1 MRSPTVRGRLLL
13 MALALVV
20 PATVCMVLLALGV
33 YREGRRTYEAQLL
46 ATTRALSVAT
56 DRQLSQSSA
65 FLSGLATSSS
75 LASGDLAGFEREARA
90 ATNGGAGWILLS
102 TEEGRQLINTLAAP
116 GAALPSGELPAQT
129 WAMMR
134 QGRTVISNLTTGTLR
149 DGPIIAIDRP
159 VRVQGRTYALSY
171 IQDPGSFRTIFEAQH
186 VPHSWTAAILDRRG
200 RVVARSKEHDRMVG
214 RQATPDVRAA
224 VSKAAEGVVLT
235 RTLEGTPTLSAFSTA
250 PLYGWTFIVGVPRS
264 ELAASLLRSMAMSA
278 GFMGLLLVLGGA
290 AAIQVSRRIAGD
302 IHSLS
307 AEAAALVQGAEPAD
321 RRGELAETLE
331 VRKALRSAAAA
342 LRDREAERARAS
354 RRQQLMIHELNHRV
368 KNTLATVQSLAW
380 YSLGR
385 EDDDTR
391 IKVFFER
398 LGALSRAHDLLSER
412 VWEDADLAEVAR
424 RTLAPYG
431 AQAHAEGPP
440 VDLSPNAAVN
450 FSMVLH
456 ELATNAAKYGALSM
470 TGGQVRLSWSADPS
484 NVEMSWRESG
494 GPPPTA
500 PAQGG
505 FGQRLIRTAVERDLG
520 GVARLDYAPE
530 GLVAY
535 FTIPLSG
542 EVRVQS
548 AAPDPA
554 A

>member
-1 MRSPTVRGRLLL
+1 MRSPTVRSRLLL
-13 MALALVV
+13 MSLLLVI

-33 YREGRRTYEAQLL
+33 YREGRRNYEAQLI

-65 FLSGLATSSS
+65 LLAGLSTSGA
-75 LASGDLAGFEREARA
+75 LASGDIAAFDREARKA
-90 ATNGGAGWILLS
+90 AQGGPGWIVLARPD
-102 TEEGRQLINTLAAP
+102 GQQLVNTLAAP
-116 GAALPSGELPAQT
+116 GAALPKGALPPQT
-129 WAMMR
+129 MAMLG
-134 QGRTVISNLTTGTLR
+134 QGRTVVSNLTEGTLSG
-149 DGPIIAIDRP
+149 GPIVAIDRP
-159 VRVQGRTYALSY
+159 VQVNGRSYVLSY
-171 IQDPGSFRTIFEAQH
+171 IQNPEALRTIFEAQH
-186 VPHSWTAAILDRRG
+186 VPASWTASIIDRSG
-200 RVVARSKEHDRMVG
+200 RLVARSKDHGRMIG
-214 RQATPDVRAA
+214 RSASADMRAA
-224 VSKAAEGVVLT
+224 MARAPEGVVLT
-235 RTLEGTPTLSAFSTA
+235 QTLDGTRTLSAYSTA

-264 ELAASLLRSMAMSA
+264 ELATSMLRSVAMSA
-278 GFMGLLLVLGGA
+278 GFMGLLLLLGGA

-391 IKVFFER
+391 IRVFFER

-412 VWEDADLAEVAR
+412 VWEDADLADVAA

-431 AQAHAEGPP
+431 AQAQAEGPSIH
-440 VDLSPNAAVN
+440 LSPNAAVN
-450 FSMVLH
+450 LSMVLH

-470 TGGQVRLSWSADPS
+470 AGGQVRLSWSADVS
-484 NVEMSWRESG
+484 SMEMIWRESG
-494 GPPPTA
+494 GPPTAA
-500 PAQGG
+500 PAHGG
-505 FGQRLIRTAVERDLG
+505 FGHRLIRTAVERDLG
-520 GVARLDYAPE
+520 GEARLDYAPE
-530 GLVAY
+530 GLVAC

-548 AAPDPA
+548 AAA
-554 A
+554 